1 MGGNRTGTVRDAAL
15 DAMRAHGLTRIFG
28 NPGSTEIPF
37 LGGLPDDFEFVLGL
51 HEGSV
56 VGMATGYALGRG
68 APSFVNLH
76 VAAGLGN
83 AVNAIV
89 GARDNRAPLVIVVGQ
104 QDRRHLALSPFL
116 AGRSLERLAGD
127 HPVWTSFPPT
137 PQDLPGAI
145 ARAAHEASLRRG
157 PTLVVAPMGDWS
169 EPAGDGIQATPAR
182 VLHAPLVDPEALA
195 PLAELVRAA
204 RAPALVVGAG
214 LGTQE
219 GWDAVVPL
227 AEGLDAPVWQE
238 AFGSRAGFPQDH
250 PLFAGHL
257 PPARP
262 QIRAALDG
270 RDLVLVLGTPALRLY
285 LYDDGP
291 IVEPGTVLAGIVE
304 DPDEALRSVAEL
316 VLLAP
321 PAAACRELARR
332 LDLPARPAAG
342 TRPLPEPPPPPSAG
356 ERLRAGHVLSEL
368 QKRLPADAT
377 LVEEAPSNRLELLDR
392 IPVRTPHGYLS
403 VANGTL
409 GFGLTAAIGLR
420 MALPERPVA
429 AVLGDGAAAY
439 VVQALWSAARYRA
452 GALLI
457 VLNNGGYA
465 VMDELAHAAG
475 STAAWPPFGEE
486 LSLAAVATGFGCPSR
501 RVETHE
507 ELLAVLDDVMPRL
520 RELEQPLLLE
530 VVVAP
535 NSG

>member
-1 MGGNRTGTVRDAAL
+1 MEDGPRMGGDSTRTVRDAAL
-15 DAMRAHGLTRIFG
+15 DVMRAHDMTRIFG
-28 NPGSTEIPF
+28 NPGSTEIAF
-37 LGGLPDDFEFVLGL
+37 LADLPDDFEFVLGL

-68 APSFVNLH
+68 TPSFVNLH

-89 GARDNRAPLVIVVGQ
+89 AARENRAPLVIVVGQ
-104 QDRRHLALSPFL
+104 QDRRHLAFSPFL
-116 AGRSLERLAGD
+116 AGKSLERLAGD
-127 HPVWTSFPPT
+127 YPVWTTSPPT

-145 ARAAHEASLRRG
+145 ARAAHEASLHRG
-157 PTLVVAPMGDWS
+157 PALVVAPMGDWG
-169 EPAGDGIQATPAR
+169 EPAGDGADATPRR
-182 VLHAPLVDPEALA
+182 VLHAPLVDPEAVA

-214 LGTQE
+214 LATRE

-238 AFGSRAGFPQDH
+238 AFGSRAGFPQRH

-257 PPARP
+257 PAVRS
-262 QIRAALDG
+262 QIRAALAG
-270 RDLVLVLGTPALRLY
+270 RDVVLAIGTPALRLY
-285 LYDDGP
+285 VYDDGP
-291 IVEPGTVLAGIVE
+291 IVEPGTLIAGIVE
-304 DPDEALRSVAEL
+304 DPDEALRSVAYL

-332 LDLPARPAAG
+332 LELPARPAAG
-342 TRPLPEPPPPPSAG
+342 TRALPEPPPAG

-368 QKRLPADAT
+368 QKRLPPDAT

-392 IPVRTPHGYLS
+392 IPTRTPEGYLS
-403 VANGTL
+403 VANGAL
-409 GFGLTAAIGLR
+409 GFGLTAAVGLR
-420 MALPERPVA
+420 MALPERPVV
-429 AVLGDGAAAY
+429 AVLGDGAASY

-457 VLNNGGYA
+457 VLDNGGYA
-465 VMDELAHAAG
+465 VMDEIAGAAG
-475 STAAWPPFGEE
+475 AAGPWPSFGE
-486 LSLAAVATGFGCPSR
+486 LSLAAVAAGFGCPSR
-501 RVETHE
+501 RVETFE
-507 ELLAVLDDVMPRL
+507 ELVAELDDIMPRL
-520 RELEQPLLLE
+520 RDLERPLLLE

-535 NSG
+535 G